1 VTDHRGGGATPSL
14 PDPDDPATDA
24 VVARHVATLP
34 GWAARWD
41 ARLLASRERL
51 RQRSPRTYRWLLA
64 WLLAG
69 YLVVDTLVP
78 ERRVRPL
85 TAVLVGATAFDSAAT
100 YVWVTR
106 AVAVEGNP
114 LVDGVIGAL
123 GEGPAL
129 ALRAV
134 LSAAFVV
141 SLGWLAGRHWEA
153 RGGLAFAAAALAGVT
168 AVHAYGLVLVLTG
181 TV

>member
-1 VTDHRGGGATPSL
+1 VADDRGSGATSSL

-41 ARLLASRERL
+41 ARILASRERL
-51 RQRSPRTYRWLLA
+51 RQRSPSAYRWLLA

-69 YLVVDTLVP
+69 YLVVDAVVP

-85 TAVLVGATAFDSAAT
+85 TAVLVGATLLDSAAT

-114 LVDGVIGAL
+114 LVDGVMGAL

-129 ALRAV
+129 ALRTL
-134 LSAAFVV
+134 LSAVFVL
-141 SLGWLAGRHWEA
+141 SLGWLARRHWEA
-153 RGGLAFAAAALAGVT
+153 RGGLAFAAVALAGVT
-168 AVHAYGLVLVLTG
+168 AVHVYGLLLVLTG
-181 TV
+181 SV